1 MVVRDGVCVL
11 EVPNVVRTLIGE
23 LGAVSIERTYSHC
36 GIEQTCEDSKFE
48 HLSKRHARCLR
59 LGGASPG
66 VAGLLGVV
74 R

>member
-1 MVVRDGVCVL
+1 MVCVFVCVL